1 MGSDTWPKVLI
12 TALASPVLVLG
23 LSTIFIP
30 GIIDDSNRTE
40 ALRTARLKKSME
52 VGDRNTE
59 FTSKV
64 HVLKTRMQMFNSQ
77 NVRRKLSL
85 NQLREAQK
93 QFQEKY
99 TEQYIA
105 LDGVAWWWHWDLK
118 REAQAFNLLSPKESE
133 SMHKLIENYG
143 NNAAA
148 CVGAL
153 APLWHHLSSS
163 EYNLGANSQKKI
175 KAFEA
180 TMDSSLT
187 SLGSERLLVVNEMA
201 RMLAQSQYEP

>member
-1 MGSDTWPKVLI
+1 
-12 TALASPVLVLG
+12 
-23 LSTIFIP
+23 
-30 GIIDDSNRTE
+30 
-40 ALRTARLKKSME
+40 
-52 VGDRNTE
+52 
-59 FTSKV
+59 
-64 HVLKTRMQMFNSQ
+64 
-77 NVRRKLSL
+77 
-85 NQLREAQK
+85 
-93 QFQEKY
+93 
-99 TEQYIA
+99 
-105 LDGVAWWWHWDLK
+105 
-118 REAQAFNLLSPKESE
+118 
-133 SMHKLIENYG
+133 MHKLIENYG

-180 TMDSSLT
+180 TMDSILT